1 VLETITHSHH
11 SHLLKNVSLM
21 VLTKRDF
28 LDLADFTGPEL
39 RSMLELAKAIKGR
52 RRTMDE
58 PRDRSLAG
66 RKIAMVFELPSL
78 RTRLSFDVG
87 VRELGGEPLFIT
99 KQEIDMGERESVGDT
114 AAVIS
119 RMIDGV
125 MIRMLD
131 HGKLKEFAAASRV
144 PVINGL
150 SRHSH
155 PCQVMADILT
165 FEEHRGAITGKTMAW
180 IGDANNV
187 FRSFV
192 EAGARLGFDVAIAH
206 PPGFGPKPDILAFAG
221 ANGKVLTI
229 AATPQE
235 AVTGAAL
242 IVTDGWAS
250 MGDTDGDAR
259 KAIFQP
265 YQVNAALMAFA
276 PEEAVFMHCLPAK
289 RGQEV
294 TDEVMDG
301 PQSLVFDEAE
311 NRLHAQ
317 KAIMATIFGGL

>member
-1 VLETITHSHH
+1 MTTA
-11 SHLLKNVSLM
+11 K
-21 VLTKRDF
+21 TDF
-28 LDLADFTGPEL
+28 LDLADFTGAEL
-39 RSMLELAKAIKGR
+39 RAMLDLAKAIKAR
-52 RRTMDE
+52 RRTPDE
-58 PRDRSLAG
+58 ARDRALAG

-99 KQEIDMGERESVGDT
+99 NQEIDIGERESVGDT

-131 HGKLKEFAAASRV
+131 HAKLRAFAAAASV

-150 SRHSH
+150 SRRSH
-155 PCQVMADILT
+155 PCQVMADVMT
-165 FEEHRGAITGKTMAW
+165 FEEHRGPIGGRTVAW
-180 IGDANNV
+180 VGDANNV

-192 EAGARLGFDVAIAH
+192 EAGARLGFKVRIAAPQRH
-206 PPGFGPKPDILAFAG
+206 LPGEDILAFARAHG
-221 ANGKVLTI
+221 DLLSI
-229 AATPQE
+229 APTPQD
-235 AVTGAAL
+235 AVRGADL
-242 IVTDGWAS
+242 VVTDGWAS
-250 MGDTDGDAR
+250 MGDKDVEER
-259 KAIFQP
+259 KALFQP
-265 YQVNAALMAFA
+265 YRVDAALMAVA
-276 PEEAVFMHCLPAK
+276 GPQAAFMHCLPAK

-317 KAIMATIFGGL
+317 KAIMSRIFGGGNWRPE

>member
-1 VLETITHSHH
+1 MTAP
-11 SHLLKNVSLM
+11 
-21 VLTKRDF
+21 KRDF
-28 LDLADFTGPEL
+28 LDLADFSGAEL
-39 RSMLELAKAIKGR
+39 RAMLDLAKAIKAR
-52 RRTMDE
+52 RRTPQE
-58 PRDRSLAG
+58 GRDKALAG

-99 KQEIDMGERESVGDT
+99 NQEIDIGERESVGDT

-131 HGKLKEFAAASRV
+131 HGKLREFAAASRV

-150 SRHSH
+150 SRRSH

-165 FEEHRGAITGKTMAW
+165 FEERKGEIGGRVIGW
-180 IGDANNV
+180 VGDANNV
-187 FRSFV
+187 FRSFL
-192 EAGARLGFDVAIAH
+192 EAAARLGFKVR
-206 PPGFGPKPDILAFAG
+206 FAG
-221 ANGKVLTI
+221 PDRHRPTAEMIEFARANGDVL
-229 AATPQE
+229 
-235 AVTGAAL
+235 AVAPDPVSCVAGAD
-242 IVTDGWAS
+242 IVVTDGWAS
-250 MGDTDGDAR
+250 MGDKDVEER
-259 KAIFQP
+259 KALFAP
-265 YQVNAALMAFA
+265 YQVNAALMAHA
-276 PEEAVFMHCLPAK
+276 PAAIFMHCLPAK

-301 PQSLVFDEAE
+301 PQSAVFDEAE

-317 KAIMATIFGGL
+317 KAIMSVIFGGGA

>member
-1 VLETITHSHH
+1 
-11 SHLLKNVSLM
+11 LKEVPFHPILQSFQNHRIM
-21 VLTKRDF
+21 TNPKRDF
-28 LDLADFTGPEL
+28 LDLADFTGAEL
-39 RSMLELAKAIKGR
+39 RSMLELAKAIKAR

-58 PRDRSLAG
+58 ARDRSLTG
-66 RKIAMVFELPSL
+66 RKIAMIFELPSL

-131 HGKLKEFAAASRV
+131 HKKLKEFAAASRV

-155 PCQVMADILT
+155 PCQVMADIMT
-165 FEEHRGAITGKTMAW
+165 FEEHRGLIEGRHVAW

-192 EAGARLGFDVAIAH
+192 EAGARLGFDVRIAH
-206 PPGFGPKPDILAFAG
+206 PPGFGPKDDVLAFAA
-221 ANGKVLTI
+221 ANPGCLTVCT
-229 AATPQE
+229 TPQE
-235 AVTGAAL
+235 AVAGAAL
-242 IVTDGWAS
+242 VVTDGWAS
-250 MGDTDGDAR
+250 MGDTDGEAR

-265 YQVNAALMAFA
+265 YQVNNALMAHA
-276 PEEAVFMHCLPAK
+276 AAGAVFMHCLPAK

-294 TDEVMDG
+294 TDQVMDG
-301 PQSLVFDEAE
+301 PHSLVFDEAE

-317 KAIMATIFGGL
+317 KAIMARIFGGV

>member
-1 VLETITHSHH
+1 MDCI
-11 SHLLKNVSLM
+11 M
-21 VLTKRDF
+21 AFQKRDF
-28 LDLADFTGPEL
+28 LDLADFSGTEL
-39 RSMLELAKAIKGR
+39 RAMLDLAKAIKAR
-52 RRTMDE
+52 RRTAGEAQDKA
-58 PRDRSLAG
+58 LAG
-66 RKIAMVFELPSL
+66 KKIAMVFELPSL

-99 KQEIDMGERESVGDT
+99 KQEIDIGERESVGDT

-131 HGKLKEFAAASRV
+131 HAKLKEFAAASSV

-165 FEEHRGAITGKTMAW
+165 FEEHRGSIAGHTVAW

-192 EAGARLGFDVAIAH
+192 EAGARLGFSVRIAA
-206 PPGFGPKPDILAFAG
+206 PAGFLPKPDILAFSN
-221 ANGKVLTI
+221 ANGSVLDI
-229 AATPQE
+229 APTPQE
-235 AVTGAAL
+235 AVRGASL
-242 IVTDGWAS
+242 VVTDGWAS
-250 MGDTDGDAR
+250 MGDTDGEAR
-259 KAIFQP
+259 KAVFQP
-265 YQVNAALMAFA
+265 YQVNAALMAVA
-276 PEEAVFMHCLPAK
+276 GKQALFMHCLPAK

-301 PQSLVFDEAE
+301 PQSVVFDEAE

-317 KAIMATIFGGL
+317 KAVMTRIFGGAA